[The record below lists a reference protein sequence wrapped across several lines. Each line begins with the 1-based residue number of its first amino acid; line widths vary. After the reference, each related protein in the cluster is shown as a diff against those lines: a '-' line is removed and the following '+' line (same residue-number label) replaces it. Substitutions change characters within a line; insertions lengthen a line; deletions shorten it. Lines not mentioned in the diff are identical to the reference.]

1 MKVGVLALQGAF
13 KLHAEALDRLGVEAL
28 EVRSVEDFNS
38 SEALIIPGGESTT
51 MSFLLESSGIFES
64 LQERSIAG
72 MPILGTCAGMILL
85 SSKIADGR
93 SDQKPLNLIDI
104 EVRRNGYGRQINSFE
119 SDLFIEGF
127 ESSFRG
133 VFIRAPLVEDVS
145 EKVEV
150 IAELNGRPVMCRQ
163 DSTIVTSFHP
173 ELADDDRIH
182 AEFLEMASNSL

>member
-13 KLHAEALDRLGVEAL
+13 KLHVEALERLGVEAL

-182 AEFLEMASNSL
+182 AEFLEMASNS

>member
-13 KLHAEALDRLGVEAL
+13 KLHAEALERLGVEAL

-93 SDQKPLNLIDI
+93 SGQKPLNLIDI

-182 AEFLEMASNSL
+182 AEFLEMASNS

>member
-13 KLHAEALDRLGVEAL
+13 KLHAEALERLGVEAL

-182 AEFLEMASNSL
+182 AEFLELVSNS

>member
-13 KLHAEALDRLGVEAL
+13 KLHAEALERLGVEAL

-133 VFIRAPLVEDVS
+133 VFIRAPLVENVS

-182 AEFLEMASNSL
+182 AEFLEMASNS

>member
-13 KLHAEALDRLGVEAL
+13 KLHAEALERLGVEAL

-85 SSKIADGR
+85 STKIADGR

-182 AEFLEMASNSL
+182 AEFLEMASNS

>member
-13 KLHAEALDRLGVEAL
+13 KLHAVALERLGVEAL

-182 AEFLEMASNSL
+182 AEFLEMASNS